1 MFTFLPMLYR
11 SHLACKIYGGT
22 STYFNLISLFS
33 TIVVADCM
41 RKIFLRYSSQSQ
53 DTAVQVLKEY
63 YFFVFLFP
71 LTFVWLPATTNS
83 FGINDHD
90 LFCWI
95 KIDSSDE
102 VHNDIG
108 FMWIIVTFYLPYVC
122 GICFNTYVYA
132 NVFYWVSVWKVHFRS
147 FFTSLTPTKA
157 QQPFRSW
164 AINVSGRANQ
174 VVSHY
179 LSGLLHCSVD
189 SQVCLSPSTTTHFAE

>member
-1 MFTFLPMLYR
+1 MLYR

-22 STYFNLISLFS
+22 STYFTLISLFS

-41 RKIFLRYSSQSQ
+41 RKIFLRFSSQSQ
-53 DTAVQVLKEY
+53 DSVQVVQVLKEY
-63 YFFVFLFP
+63 YLFVFLFP

-108 FMWIIVTFYLPYVC
+108 SMWIIVTFYLPYVC
-122 GICFNTYVYA
+122 GICYNTYVYA
-132 NVFYWVSVWKVHFRS
+132 NVFYWVSVWKVLSFCIFKISLQAKRRS
-147 FFTSLTPTKA
+147 PLEADRLMSVVERIKWYPIILLACYTVPLIHRFASPQPT
-157 QQPFRSW
+157 R
-164 AINVSGRANQ
+164 
-174 VVSHY
+174 
-179 LSGLLHCSVD
+179 
-189 SQVCLSPSTTTHFAE
+189 